1 MSAFHYV
8 TCPNKLAKQLT
19 PHANLWGDFE
29 LLHLSHEARQQK
41 DGQAFIFATF
51 SDLWRKDDNVL
62 AVTAIALD
70 VDSKPNE
77 PMPPAF
83 EVAVERLQAL
93 GVAACAWTTH
103 SHTPESPRYRIVCP
117 LHEPMSK
124 EALPHGQT
132 MLADALGLHADPKA
146 RNAGRLFYAP
156 ACPPDRMA
164 DARSW
169 LRSDAPKLSV
179 APFERRAALEAA
191 QRAVTA
197 SKRSKWKG
205 DKGLAGKVLERAVE
219 AIQRADEGERNE
231 TLNRWAFIVGK
242 AASKGEVSMAEAEAV
257 LVQAAMSTGL
267 QGAAYTARRSMREG
281 GAQ

>member
-8 TCPNKLAKQLT
+8 TCPSITATQLT

-29 LLHLSHEARQQK
+29 LLHLSHEARQHK

-70 VDSKPNE
+70 IDSKPDE

-83 EVAVERLQAL
+83 EVAVERLEAL

-103 SHTPESPRYRIVCP
+103 SHALDAPRYRIVCP
-117 LHEPMSK
+117 LNEPMSK
-124 EALPHGQT
+124 AALPHGQK
-132 MLADALGLHADPKA
+132 MLADALGLKSDPKA
-146 RNAGRLFYAP
+146 RNAGRLFLAP
-156 ACPPDRMA
+156 SCPPDRMA

-169 LRSDAPKLSV
+169 LRSDAPMLSA

-191 QRAVTA
+191 QRAVIA
-197 SKRSKWKG
+197 AKRSKWKG
-205 DKGLAGKVLERAVE
+205 NKELAGKVVERAVE
-219 AIQRADEGERNE
+219 AIQRTNEGERNE
-231 TLNRWAFIVGK
+231 VINRWAFIVGK
-242 AASKGEVSMAEAEAV
+242 AASKGEVSMTEAEAA
-257 LVQAAMSTGL
+257 LIQAATSTGL
-267 QGAAYTARRSMREG
+267 QGAAYTVRRSLREG
-281 GAQ
+281 GAK